1 MSRSSS
7 SYAASLYD
15 TVIGMPELALL
26 YTSSFN
32 TNLAAFLV
40 QTKTENIPAMQ
51 RSTLPLT
58 QRACWDR
65 ATKPSPA
72 AAAGPQPVGPDLER
86 MASAYTCPGMHAM
99 WNSSDKG
106 VLIITHTCSGACSH
120 RCSQPLHTILMKE
133 VNIRYFKVFS
143 VWLRLRSA
151 SYCAYR
157 PPPTPI
163 CLSCSQVSEPAREP
177 TDLHNTHTCSRSHRN
192 HSSRVIFCFSDLC
205 QTFMHEWIYKTGC

>member
-7 SYAASLYD
+7 AYAASLYD

-99 WNSSDKG
+99 
-106 VLIITHTCSGACSH
+106 
-120 RCSQPLHTILMKE
+120 
-133 VNIRYFKVFS
+133 
-143 VWLRLRSA
+143 
-151 SYCAYR
+151 
-157 PPPTPI
+157 
-163 CLSCSQVSEPAREP
+163 
-177 TDLHNTHTCSRSHRN
+177 
-192 HSSRVIFCFSDLC
+192 
-205 QTFMHEWIYKTGC
+205 